1 MTAGSRVF
9 TLTQVKDSGGTSD
22 GGFDATTLAIAST
35 VGVVNVNDTPTVTLP
50 ASIAAIPENTLDFIS
65 GISIADPDSGSAAE
79 TATTTLTLG
88 VSHGNLRFFVTSSG
102 MASVLSG
109 NNSGTV
115 VLQGKVAD
123 INALLALS
131 NNFSYTGVSN
141 FSGTET
147 LTALVEDQGNVG
159 TVVTNLSD
167 TKTLT
172 FTVSGLNNPPV
183 LTAPATLTVAEDSS
197 LSTVGVFTITDPDIV
212 DYIMQA
218 DVSVSHGTLTFSDI
232 TGLTFVDS
240 TSNGAATLHVQGTRA
255 AIDAALDALKYTPT
269 VNYHGADQLTVTVH
283 DRGNVSPNTAQ
294 GGSVDNTDT
303 RTVSITVTPVNDR
316 PAVTDITAISIAV
329 TEDITSTGTSFIGLL
344 NARYSDITDNQNASS
359 GGNTSTALTYVA
371 ITGNASVAGQ
381 GVWQMSLDGGSTW
394 IAVPTTGLSDAA
406 AILISAN
413 AQVRFAPA
421 ANFQGT
427 PGALTVRVA
436 DGSATLTTSTSA
448 SDLKDLN
455 ATVSGDLDLS
465 TGAWGSSALSLAPTV
480 ANVNDAPTISGAGAQ
495 TLTAVAEDI
504 TSAANSGDTVANLF
518 ASRFS
523 DATDNQA
530 SGTAPGAT
538 VTGGTNA
545 STVFGGIAIIGNAAT
560 AAQGTWAYSID
571 NGVSWI
577 AIGTSISDLTV
588 VY

>member
-1 MTAGSRVF
+1 M
-9 TLTQVKDSGGTSD
+9 
-22 GGFDATTLAIAST
+22 
-35 VGVVNVNDTPTVTLP
+35 
-50 ASIAAIPENTLDFIS
+50 
-65 GISIADPDSGSAAE
+65 
-79 TATTTLTLG
+79 
-88 VSHGNLRFFVTSSG
+88 
-102 MASVLSG
+102 
-109 NNSGTV
+109 
-115 VLQGKVAD
+115 
-123 INALLALS
+123 
-131 NNFSYTGVSN
+131 
-141 FSGTET
+141 
-147 LTALVEDQGNVG
+147 
-159 TVVTNLSD
+159 TNLTD

-197 LSTVGVFTITDPDIV
+197 LSTVGAFTITDPDIV

-240 TSNGAATLHVQGTRA
+240 TSNGAASLHVQGTRA

-269 VNYHGADQLTVTVH
+269 ANYHGADQLTVTVH

-359 GGNTSTALTYVA
+359 GGNTSTAMTYVA

-448 SDLKDLN
+448 DAVQLKNLN
-455 ATVSGDLDLS
+455 DTANGDLDLS

-480 ANVNDAPTISGAGAQ
+480 TNVNDAPTLSSAAQ
-495 TLTAVAEDI
+495 TLAAVAEDI
-504 TSAANSGDTVANLF
+504 ASAANAGATVDSLF
-518 ASRFS
+518 GTRFS

-571 NGVSWI
+571 NGANWI
-577 AIGTSISDLTV
+577 AIGTSISDLTAV
-588 VY
+588 LLPTTAKLHFQPAADYNGTPGDLTVRGSDALVSFVASSNLSGLTGD